1 MILKENLGFSDQGAA
16 GVEGESVLE
25 IQEISPRNPF
35 KKQLAI
41 KERQEWTGGSSQY
54 AAPLKHFAAALFTLK
69 LFTSPFAFLILYIY

>member
-1 MILKENLGFSDQGAA
+1 MILKENLSFSDQGAA

-41 KERQEWTGGSSQY
+41 KEWQE
-54 AAPLKHFAAALFTLK
+54 
-69 LFTSPFAFLILYIY
+69 